1 MKFILLLILTF
12 SSCEKLKEMGQE
24 NFKKNVTPKTPS
36 EAELEKWK
44 QNLALEEA
52 EIKEL
57 EEKIRKMVKKCRS
70 AFLENRKGLYA
81 SRKLRTE

>member
-1 MKFILLLILTF
+1 MKFILLLLVFTF
-12 SSCEKLKEMGQE
+12 SSCEKLQEMGQE

-44 QNLALEEA
+44 QKLALEEA

-57 EEKIRKMVKKCRS
+57 DKRS
-70 AFLENRKGLYA
+70 RSPFLENCAGLYA
-81 SRKLRTE
+81 CRKL